1 MTEQPSMWYNG
12 AHPGRYCNTTMSQEV
27 FARFKEALDR
37 LLQPYVGKLE
47 YGNLRRQ
54 DSSWGEGS
62 PQMANVALVYE
73 TPGGSTDQ
81 INLTF
86 HFNTGQFVLL
96 DPETHEEITVSD
108 VDTLMRR
115 LEAQIQAIPER
126 RLARLRDDVNRWIA
140 QGLSRLAISQ
150 ELNKYHHS
158 QMEFKGGSI
167 TPQELGAALKFAI
180 MRLNRTK
187 SEEV

>member
-1 MTEQPSMWYNG
+1 MG
-12 AHPGRYCNTTMSQEV
+12 QEIFV
-27 FARFKEALDR
+27 RFKEALDR
-37 LLQPYVGKLE
+37 LLQPYTGKLE

-54 DSSWGEGS
+54 DSTWSEGH
-62 PQMANVALVYE
+62 QRVANVALVYE

-86 HFNTGQFVLL
+86 YFDTGQFVLL

-108 VDTLMRR
+108 VDVLLQQ
-115 LEAQIQAIPER
+115 LESQIQAIPER

-140 QGLSRLAISQ
+140 QGLTRLAISQ

-158 QMEFKGGSI
+158 QTEFKGGSI

-180 MRLNRTK
+180 MRLNRSM
-187 SEEV
+187 SEEA